1 MWTKMVKGGG
11 WDGVGWGGGRR
22 GGGGGGGGR
31 GGGGGGRSR
40 EPQTHL
46 LPVSSECGGT
56 PTTKHEPTAPKIFG
70 MVKGQFTKGVFFK
83 KGLTVTYVQWSRED
97 EWQILNFF
105 VLPIL

>member
-1 MWTKMVKGGG
+1 MWTKLVKGGG
-11 WDGVGWGGGRR
+11 LGWCGV
-22 GGGGGGGGR
+22 GGGGGE
-31 GGGGGGRSR
+31 RSR

-46 LPVSSECGGT
+46 LPVSSDCGGT

-70 MVKGQFTKGVFFK
+70 MVKGQFTKLEGFFFN
-83 KGLTVTYVQWSRED
+83 TVTYVQWSRED